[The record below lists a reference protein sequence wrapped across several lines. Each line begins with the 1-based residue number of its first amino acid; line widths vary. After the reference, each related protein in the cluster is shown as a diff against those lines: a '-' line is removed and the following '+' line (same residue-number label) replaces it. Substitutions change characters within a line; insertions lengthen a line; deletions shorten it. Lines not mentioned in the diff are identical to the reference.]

1 MMSSLR
7 KGWRTRAMRTAAV
20 VAVAGAGAAGLSAC
34 GSSDESSNAGASASG
49 KKDCPL
55 IGFTNRFVSANAW
68 LATLSKGFED
78 AGKEAG
84 VCTQV
89 LDANGDI
96 AKQVS
101 QIKTLI
107 SLQAKAVVIEP
118 INNTGLAGSIRA
130 LKKAGI
136 PIIIVND
143 SVVEEQAKQVV
154 CNLHDD
160 AFGNAKLVG
169 KSVAEST
176 FERFPGQKTIKFW
189 INSIFPREIASDTR
203 EAGFMAGWNEF
214 WKAHPDVKLVRVP
227 NQYGKALPTVD
238 LPIVR
243 NVLVANPDLNA
254 MFNMTDLTADAVITA
269 LKQTG
274 RITPSGQSKIIIG
287 GFDGNT
293 KVLKMMMDKPDFGY
307 VSSALNQ
314 PQVVGAMALQEAVAA
329 IKGKP
334 PVDCKGSPAT
344 RVLAA
349 GVATTKDAK
358 KYYDPKYPNAYDPA
372 IFNKV
377 IADTKAMMES
387 K

>member
-1 MMSSLR
+1 
-7 KGWRTRAMRTAAV
+7 
-20 VAVAGAGAAGLSAC
+20 
-34 GSSDESSNAGASASG
+34 
-49 KKDCPL
+49 
-55 IGFTNRFVSANAW
+55 
-68 LATLSKGFED
+68 
-78 AGKEAG
+78 
-84 VCTQV
+84 
-89 LDANGDI
+89 
-96 AKQVS
+96 
-101 QIKTLI
+101 
-107 SLQAKAVVIEP
+107 VVIEP
-118 INNTGLAGSIRA
+118 INNTGLGGSIQA

-160 AFGNAKLVG
+160 AFGNAELVG

>member
-1 MMSSLR
+1 
-7 KGWRTRAMRTAAV
+7 
-20 VAVAGAGAAGLSAC
+20 VAVAGAGAVAIGAC
-34 GSSDESSNAGASASG
+34 GSSDNSSSASTTSG
-49 KKDCPL
+49 ATEDRPL
-55 IGFTNRFVSANAW
+55 IGFTNRFVSANGW

-78 AGKEAG
+78 AGKQAG
-84 VCTQV
+84 VRTQV

-118 INNTGLAGSIRA
+118 INNTGLAGSIQA

-136 PIIIVND
+136 PVIIVND
-143 SVVEEQAKQVV
+143 SVVEEQAKQVY

-169 KSVAEST
+169 TSVAEAT
-176 FERFPGQKTIKFW
+176 FARFKGQKTIKFW

-214 WKAHPDVKLVRVP
+214 WKAHPDVKIVRVP
-227 NQYGKALPTVD
+227 NQYGHALPTRD

-254 MFNMTDLTADAVITA
+254 MFNMTDLTAEAVMTA

-274 RITPSGQSKIIIG
+274 RIGADGRSKVIIG
-287 GFDGNT
+287 GFDGQT
-293 KVLKMMMDKPDFGY
+293 EILKMMMDKPDFGY
-307 VSSALNQ
+307 VSTALNM

-334 PVDCKGSPAT
+334 SVGCKGSPPT
-344 RVLAA
+344 RVL
-349 GVATTKDAK
+349 GPGLATVTDAK

-372 IFNKV
+372 ILQKIF
-377 IADTKAMMES
+377 ADTKAMMQDQ
-387 K
+387 

>member
-1 MMSSLR
+1 M
-7 KGWRTRAMRTAAV
+7 GWRRGPLAKVAVAAV
-20 VAVAGAGAAGLSAC
+20 VGVGALSVGAC
-34 GSSDESSNAGASASG
+34 GSSGGGSGASASAGG

-55 IGFTNRFVSANAW
+55 IGFTNRFVSANGW
-68 LATLSKGFED
+68 LATLSRGFED
-78 AGKEAG
+78 AGKGAG

-118 INNTGLAGSIRA
+118 INDTGLAGSIQA

-143 SVVEEQAKQVV
+143 SVVEAQAKQVV

-169 KSVAEST
+169 KSVAEQT
-176 FERFPGQKTIKFW
+176 FKRFPGQKTIKFW

-203 EAGFMAGWNEF
+203 EAGFMAGWTEF

-227 NQYGKALPTVD
+227 NQYGHALPTRD

-254 MFNMTDLTADAVITA
+254 MFNMTDLTADAVMTA

-274 RITPSGQSKIIIG
+274 RIDASGNSKIVIG
-287 GFDGNT
+287 GFDGQT
-293 KVLKMMMDKPDFGY
+293 EILKMMMDKPDYGY
-307 VSSALNQ
+307 VASALNQ

-329 IKGKP
+329 VKGKP
-334 PVDCKGSPAT
+334 PVACKGSPAT
-344 RVLAA
+344 RVLPA
-349 GVATTKDAK
+349 GVATPADAK

-372 IFNKV
+372 IFNKI
-377 IADTKAMMES
+377 IADAKAMMQQ
-387 K
+387 

>member
-1 MMSSLR
+1 MSSLR
-7 KGWRTRAMRTAAV
+7 MGWRGRAARTVAV
-20 VAVAGAGAAGLSAC
+20 VAALGAGAAGLSAC
-34 GSSDESSNAGASASG
+34 GSSESSGATASG

-68 LATLSKGFED
+68 LATLSKGFQD
-78 AGKEAG
+78 AGKGAG
-84 VCTQV
+84 VCTRV

-96 AKQVS
+96 ATQVS

-107 SLQAKAVVIEP
+107 SLRAKAVVIEP
-118 INNTGLAGSIRA
+118 INNTGLAGSIQA

-143 SVVEEQAKQVV
+143 SVVPEQAKQVV

-169 KSVAEST
+169 KSVAEAT
-176 FERFPGQKTIKFW
+176 FARFPGQKTIKFW
-189 INSIFPREIASDTR
+189 INSIFPHEIASDTR

-227 NQYGKALPTVD
+227 DQYGKALPTVD

-269 LKQTG
+269 LRQTG
-274 RITPSGQSKIIIG
+274 RITPSGQSKIVIG

-329 IKGKP
+329 VKGKP

-372 IFNKV
+372 LFTKI
-377 IADTKAMMES
+377 IADTKAMVDAQ
-387 K
+387 

>member
-1 MMSSLR
+1 MQMSSPR
-7 KGWRTRAMRTAAV
+7 TWWRGSFAKVAIAAAV
-20 VAVAGAGAAGLSAC
+20 GAGALTISAC
-34 GSSDESSNAGASASG
+34 GSSDGAKESASASG
-49 KKDCPL
+49 KEDCPL

-68 LATLSKGFED
+68 LATLSRGFED
-78 AGKEAG
+78 AGKAAG

-118 INNTGLAGSIRA
+118 INNTGLGGSIQA

-136 PIIIVND
+136 PVIIVND

-160 AFGNAKLVG
+160 AFGNAELVG

-203 EAGFMAGWNEF
+203 EAGFMAGWNGF
-214 WKAHPDVKLVRVP
+214 WKAHPDVKIVRVP
-227 NQYGKALPTVD
+227 NQYGHALPTRD
-238 LPIVR
+238 LAIVR

-254 MFNMTDLTADAVITA
+254 MFNMTDLTAEAVMTA

-274 RITPSGQSKIIIG
+274 RIAPSGESKVIIG
-287 GFDGNT
+287 GFDGQT
-293 KVLKMMMDKPDFGY
+293 EILKMMMDKPDFGY
-307 VSSALNQ
+307 VSTALNQ
-314 PQVVGAMALQEAVAA
+314 PQVVGAMAMQEAVAA
-329 IKGKP
+329 MKGKP

-344 RVLAA
+344 RVLGA
-349 GVATTKDAK
+349 GIATTKDAK
-358 KYYDPKYPNAYDPA
+358 KYYDPKYPNAYDRE
-372 IFNKV
+372 IFDKV
-377 IADTKAMMES
+377 LADTKALMQEQ
-387 K
+387 